1 MQYAVV
7 FAPEAAEQLAA
18 LYTYISEAASPN
30 VAANYTDA
38 IIHTCEG
45 LQNFPQRG
53 TPRDDVRP
61 GLRTTHHKKRTVIAY
76 AIQNDRVTI
85 LGVFYGGQDFERIL
99 ESDSDHNTS
108 AQEEASAACRTTNQK
123 PDFS

>member
-1 MQYAVV
+1 MQYTVV
-7 FAPEAAEQLAA
+7 FAPEATEQLAA
-18 LYTYISEAASPN
+18 LYVHISKAASPN

-38 IIHTCEG
+38 IVHTCEG

-76 AIQNDRVTI
+76 AIQTDRVII
-85 LGVFYGGQDFERIL
+85 LGVFYGGQDFEQIL
-99 ESDSDHNTS
+99 DSDTDHNG
-108 AQEEASAACRTTNQK
+108 SAACLTTNK
-123 PDFS
+123 RPDPS